1 MQLSKNKKYQYLLF
15 FILTIYTIFNGGN
28 SNISIQINFI
38 LVNLLFLF
46 CIKDKNYNLH
56 LIYFYKNNQ
65 KSVLIYLIFIVYLI
79 FQIIPLPLE
88 ILKLFSPEK
97 YKYIS
102 KLKVENLNSSIS
114 LLPSNSFF
122 QILNFTTL
130 LIVFFIIKMIVNTNR
145 HKNRFY
151 LFLSALGFL
160 SSLVGILFYL
170 YGNNDYFIF
179 KNSLYKDASTGF
191 FINRTVFAVF
201 LIFSLISSL
210 EILKNLQ
217 FNINKKKDNFFIK
230 IYMRLFIIFIA
241 IGIITSFSRIGN
253 FLFLITIFFYLI
265 NEYFF
270 QKKKDD
276 SIKYIIIFIF
286 LVDILIVGLY
296 FGGSKIIDR
305 FYFLSDELNEI
316 YSDNTSLSRFEIAKF
331 SFVQISNYLFFGYG
345 AGSFETLFKINFI
358 ELNNFYAN
366 HAHSDLFE
374 FFGEFGLV
382 GSILLMTPILNF
394 FLDKKSY
401 SFINIILF
409 IFLIIILVFDFSL
422 HVPIIQ
428 ILFLIFFTLNKKNFS
443 RDYGSS

>member
-1 MQLSKNKKYQYLLF
+1 
-15 FILTIYTIFNGGN
+15 
-28 SNISIQINFI
+28 
-38 LVNLLFLF
+38 
-46 CIKDKNYNLH
+46 
-56 LIYFYKNNQ
+56 
-65 KSVLIYLIFIVYLI
+65 
-79 FQIIPLPLE
+79 
-88 ILKLFSPEK
+88 
-97 YKYIS
+97 
-102 KLKVENLNSSIS
+102 
-114 LLPSNSFF
+114 
-122 QILNFTTL
+122 
-130 LIVFFIIKMIVNTNR
+130 
-145 HKNRFY
+145 
-151 LFLSALGFL
+151 
-160 SSLVGILFYL
+160 
-170 YGNNDYFIF
+170 
-179 KNSLYKDASTGF
+179 
-191 FINRTVFAVF
+191 
-201 LIFSLISSL
+201 
-210 EILKNLQ
+210 
-217 FNINKKKDNFFIK
+217 
-230 IYMRLFIIFIA
+230 MRLFIIFIA